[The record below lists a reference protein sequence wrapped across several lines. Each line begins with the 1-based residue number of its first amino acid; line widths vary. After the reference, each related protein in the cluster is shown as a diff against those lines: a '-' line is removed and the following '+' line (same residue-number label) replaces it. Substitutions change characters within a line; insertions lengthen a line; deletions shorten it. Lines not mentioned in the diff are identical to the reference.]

1 MGKAIEKKMEIDLN
15 EKKKTY
21 KQKIQ
26 KREQKRKK
34 IKDWDKKTEAVD
46 QGPVMRYIW
55 QKNEDRAHP

>member
-1 MGKAIEKKMEIDLN
+1 METDLN

-21 KQKIQ
+21 KQKIE

>member
-1 MGKAIEKKMEIDLN
+1 MGKAIEKKMEIDRN

-21 KQKIQ
+21 RQKIE

-55 QKNEDRAHP
+55 QKNEDRPHQ

>member
-1 MGKAIEKKMEIDLN
+1 MGKAIEKKMEIDRN

-21 KQKIQ
+21 RQKIE
-26 KREQKRKK
+26 KRVQKRKK

-55 QKNEDRAHP
+55 QKNEDRAHR